1 MGLLSGMRK
10 RLREAKVS
18 AEVSYYRTFKRRT
31 LEFQGRSYPYFYNA
45 YNPTHTNE
53 RVVEIPIAWDEVQRY
68 APEQTLEV
76 GNVLA
81 HYYPIRHQVLD
92 KYEQAPGVLNADV
105 VDFQPNRLYNL
116 IVSISTLEH
125 VGWDETPR
133 EPDKFLRGVSHLS
146 TLLAPGGVMLV
157 TLPVGYNAAVDHFLA
172 EKMIPFTSVGYLKR
186 DEFGGRWRE
195 VAGWDD
201 VMGTV
206 YLHGRRTNIGTW
218 IPGTAQALAVGRIV
232 RR

>member
-1 MGLLSGMRK
+1 MGILSGMRK
-10 RLREAKVS
+10 SLREAKVS
-18 AEVSYYRTFKRRT
+18 AQTSYYRLFKRRT
-31 LEFQGRSYPYFYNA
+31 LEFQHRTYDYFYNS
-45 YNPTHTNE
+45 YNPTFTNE
-53 RVVEIPIAWDEVQRY
+53 RVVEIPIAWDEVKRY
-68 APEQTLEV
+68 APDRVLEV

-81 HYYPIRHQVLD
+81 HYYNIQHQVVD

-105 VDFQPNRLYNL
+105 VDFHPGRLYDL

-133 EPDKFLRGVSHLS
+133 EPDKFLRGVANLA
-146 TLLAPGGVMLV
+146 TLLAPGGTMLV

-172 EKMIPFTSVGYLKR
+172 TGMIPFTSVGYLKR

-195 VAGWDD
+195 VASWND
-201 VMGTV
+201 VAGTV

-218 IPGTAQALAVGRIV
+218 IPGTAQALAVGRIT
-232 RR
+232 RP